1 MAYDQNIFLGLAA
14 KGKDEWNKWRQANKG
29 VRVTFAGIDFSKAP
43 RDEIEFSGFEFGDH
57 ADFSGCKWRGGVWQE
72 IEEPEPFLPGRAFFT
87 GAAFGHE
94 AKFTGAAFG
103 DQAKFTR
110 ATFRQGSVEF
120 TGQSEEQWTNRLK
133 AKLVPWDE
141 KAFKAFKHRYEQ
153 SRTHDESG
161 FCRGAIRWRGHLQ
174 RPIVRVASDFY
185 RYTFL

>member
-57 ADFSGCKWRGGVWQE
+57 ADFSGCKWWGGVWQE
-72 IEEPEPFLPGRAFFT
+72 IEEPEPFVPGRAFFT

-103 DQAKFTR
+103 D
-110 ATFRQGSVEF
+110 
-120 TGQSEEQWTNRLK
+120 
-133 AKLVPWDE
+133 
-141 KAFKAFKHRYEQ
+141 
-153 SRTHDESG
+153 
-161 FCRGAIRWRGHLQ
+161 
-174 RPIVRVASDFY
+174 
-185 RYTFL
+185 